1 MSGHSIVV
9 FGEESSP
16 APPVPTR
23 AQLLAV
29 RTTGMQGLTLDG
41 KPFLDWYLTSPDY
54 DAATRQR
61 AYALK
66 HAAGDTHCLLAL
78 SWNYQEAGAYAPAG
92 FDGTRDW
99 ARFLEI
105 LDEVIAAGFL
115 VSLHLAGDGLS
126 TSDRAPWGYND
137 PAGWTYGFQWLMANF
152 PALYARIGAA
162 RAPYVLW
169 CPGFDGCIPGWA
181 GPEND
186 WHRTN
191 EWIRLCRSVI
201 GPDAVL
207 MLYLSAGY
215 WAWSGETNDYATP
228 DGQQVDGVYYEGP
241 IPFGPP
247 APYQPANSSPW
258 DQIWQ
263 ISKRLLCSAYVRPPD
278 QPADDDPGT
287 IPGSHQTP
295 RGPMV
300 PVFLEF
306 ATYLAVRGAISPE
319 TIAWQ
324 RAYLRGCGWEYT
336 G

>member
-1 MSGHSIVV
+1 MSVLL
-9 FGEESSP
+9 FGGSSV
-16 APPVPTR
+16 PPITPTR
-23 AQLLAV
+23 EHLIAV
-29 RTTGMQGLTLDG
+29 QTTGMQGLTLDG
-41 KPFLDWYLTSPDY
+41 HPFLDWYLTSPDY
-54 DAATRQR
+54 DTATRQR

-78 SWNYQEAGAYAPAG
+78 SWNYQEAGAYAPVG
-92 FDGTRDW
+92 FDGTKDW
-99 ARFLEI
+99 PRFLAI

-115 VSLHLAGDGLS
+115 VSLHCAGDGLG
-126 TSDRAPWGYND
+126 DGVNYND
-137 PAGWTYGFQWLMANF
+137 PAGWTYGWQWLMANF
-152 PALYARIGAA
+152 HAIFETIGAA
-162 RAPYVLW
+162 RSKFIVW

-191 EWIRLCRSVI
+191 EWIQLCRSII

-207 MLYLSAGY
+207 FLYLSSGY

-247 APYQPANSSPW
+247 APYPGKDSGSSW

-263 ISKRLLCSAYVRPPD
+263 ISKRLLRSAYVRPPD

-287 IPGSHQTP
+287 IPGSHTTP
-295 RGPMV
+295 RGPMQ

-306 ATYLAVRGAISPE
+306 ATYPWVRNNISE
-319 TIAWQ
+319 SDVQWQ
-324 RAYLRGCGWEYT
+324 RTYLRGCGWRYT